1 METLLGGGGILTK
14 KKCRKHVQSM
24 FFVTFSSFCGGGES
38 MVPFPAHFFHFLGVG
53 EGGDLMVPSTA
64 LFFFTL
70 ADLFRSL
77 MTIKDVSNHV

>member
-1 METLLGGGGILTK
+1 MFKVCFLLRFLL
-14 KKCRKHVQSM
+14 
-24 FFVTFSSFCGGGES
+24 FVGVGSQWSLSLPT
-38 MVPFPAHFFHFLGVG
+38 FFHFLGVG